1 MNERLSD
8 ILSRFDEGFST
19 ITKQTVTVT
28 TQVFPNASAMALQEQ
43 IDSITAATDVAS
55 KERYL
60 TSNDHEAILARLIM
74 QIYAATNKFDQVANE
89 SDEVFQK
96 SESFFEILTNS
107 KETDL
112 EKIFDGFEFYENNP
126 YREIAEKRLA
136 KIYKKRNR

>member
-1 MNERLSD
+1 MNPRLSD
-8 ILSRFDEGFST
+8 ILNRFDEGFSS
-19 ITKQTVTVT
+19 IVKQTVTVT
-28 TQVFPNASAMALQEQ
+28 TQVFPNETALALQEQ
-43 IDSITAATDVAS
+43 IDAITAATNLAS

-74 QIYAATNKFDQVANE
+74 QIYSATNTFDKVENE
-89 SDEVFQK
+89 SAEVFQK

-136 KIYKKRNR
+136 KLYRKRNR